1 MKTAHVLLLALA
13 LGSASAAV
21 QAEETDRWIWRAGVH
36 TVQPKSNNHAI
47 VNVDTGTM
55 LTFGGTYL
63 LTPNWGVEVLAALPF
78 QHDIN
83 LNGGGQVA
91 ETDHL
96 PPTVSVQYHF
106 RPNANVRPYVGAG
119 LNYTLFFDE
128 KTRGALA
135 GSKLELEPSFGLA
148 AQAGVDISIG
158 SMWFV
163 NVDARWMDIDTDAKL
178 DGAKIGTVELD
189 PYVYGISI
197 GRRF

>member
-158 SMWFV
+158 SVWFV

>member
-135 GSKLELEPSFGLA
+135 GSKLELDPSFGLA

-178 DGAKIGTVELD
+178 DSAKIGTVELD

>member
-135 GSKLELEPSFGLA
+135 GSKLELDPSFGLA

>member
-1 MKTAHVLLLALA
+1 VKTAHVLLLALA

-135 GSKLELEPSFGLA
+135 GSKLELDPSFGLA